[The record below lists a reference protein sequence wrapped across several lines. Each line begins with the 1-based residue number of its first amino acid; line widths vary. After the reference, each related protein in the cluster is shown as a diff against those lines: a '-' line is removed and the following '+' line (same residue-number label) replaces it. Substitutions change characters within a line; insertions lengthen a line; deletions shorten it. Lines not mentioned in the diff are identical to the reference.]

1 MQQGSTKEG
10 RRKMSTAQTEYDA
23 VVIGGGPGGSCAAG
37 FLARFG
43 WKVVLFEKERFP
55 RHRIGESLLPATTMG
70 ILNKLGAM
78 DLIEK
83 HGFTKKYG
91 GTFLWGKE
99 DKPWTFNF
107 YRTSEADA
115 TFGDH
120 PTFLH
125 SFQVERMIFDKL
137 LLDHARALGAEVH
150 QASAGATFSA
160 SPSSTVGSG
169 TSRSPRSSPPSV
181 SSWAGKSTTT

>member
-1 MQQGSTKEG
+1 
-10 RRKMSTAQTEYDA
+10 MSTAQTEYDA
-23 VVIGGGPGGSCAAG
+23 AVIGGGPGGSCAAA

-83 HGFTKKYG
+83 QGFTKKYG

-107 YRTSEADA
+107 YRTSEVDA

-120 PTFLH
+120 PTFVH
-125 SFQVERMIFDKL
+125 SFQVERRIFDKL
-137 LLDHARALGAEVH
+137 LLDHARALGAGGQEECAFEPVYDLEIGR
-150 QASAGATFSA
+150 ASCRERG
-160 SPSSTVGSG
+160 
-169 TSRSPRSSPPSV
+169 
-181 SSWAGKSTTT
+181 